1 MSPYLCCVRY
11 RRNAETNE
19 ETAKS
24 ASFVFDPRSLEQ
36 IPTLVKVDE
45 GSLAKDFNEFKVSRP
60 TTIDASADQFPE
72 KERRS
77 TDSAIEIHD
86 AEWKSHK

>member
-1 MSPYLCCVRY
+1 M
-11 RRNAETNE
+11 
-19 ETAKS
+19 
-24 ASFVFDPRSLEQ
+24 
-36 IPTLVKVDE
+36 KVDE

-60 TTIDASADQFPE
+60 TTIGASADQFPE